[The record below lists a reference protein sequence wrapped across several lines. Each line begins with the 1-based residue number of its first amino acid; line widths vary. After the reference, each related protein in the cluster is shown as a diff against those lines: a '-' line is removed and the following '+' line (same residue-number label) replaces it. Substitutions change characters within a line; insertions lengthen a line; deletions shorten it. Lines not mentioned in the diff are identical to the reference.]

1 MIFYFSGTGN
11 SKWIA
16 NKVATYQDEKIISI
30 ADEMAIPSVALQYTL
45 GDSEKVG
52 FVFPIYSWAPP
63 AIVMEFIKKIS
74 FTNYHDHYCFFIC
87 SCGDEVGLTLQILQK
102 AISKKEWEWKAGFS
116 VIMPNNYVSLPGF
129 DTDSKDLEQK
139 KLKEAIVAVQR
150 INEILANRTEQY
162 FECKKGSFVFFK
174 SRIINPLFNKFQV
187 TAKPFHATDDCVACG
202 LCEKYCPM
210 HNIKVGS
217 KPVWGD
223 NCTSCLACY
232 HICPRHAIHYG
243 KATLKKHQYFHPD
256 YKNKG

>member
-150 INEILANRTEQY
+150 INEILTNRTEQY

-217 KPVWGD
+217 KPVVG
-223 NCTSCLACY
+223 
-232 HICPRHAIHYG
+232 
-243 KATLKKHQYFHPD
+243 
-256 YKNKG
+256 